1 MSGKFHERKLSE
13 RKLQESISSK
23 NENSQRENS
32 KIKTP
37 RLQTPEGN
45 YKTFA
50 VKPVSITTRFVIKQ
64 QDPTIPKCL
73 NYLVCVCFSK
83 ILLKQSI
90 MLLSPPL
97 KPKEIQ
103 LREKRCYEPGKHP
116 PQRTGRD
123 SNPQIRQLCCFIGN
137 APQPIAPRCQL
148 RSSA

>member
-1 MSGKFHERKLSE
+1 MNGKFHDRK
-13 RKLQESISSK
+13 SSK
-23 NENSQRENS
+23 NENFKRENS

-50 VKPVSITTRFVIKQ
+50 VKPVSITTRFVVKQ
-64 QDPTIPKCL
+64 QDPTIRKCL
-73 NYLVCVCFSK
+73 NYLVCVCVSK

-103 LREKRCYEPGKHP
+103 LCEKRCYEPGKHP
-116 PQRTGRD
+116 PQQTGRG
-123 SNPQIRQLCCFIGN
+123 SNLQIRQLCCYQERALAN
-137 APQPIAPRCQL
+137 CAMLPTVAEC
-148 RSSA
+148 

>member
-1 MSGKFHERKLSE
+1 MKENFRKGKLHEWKISWKKIPWQKIWWMKVSWILFPWLENSMNGKFHDRK
-13 RKLQESISSK
+13 SSK
-23 NENSQRENS
+23 NENFKRENS

-73 NYLVCVCFSK
+73 HYLVCVCVSK
-83 ILLKQSI
+83 ILLKQSV

-103 LREKRCYEPGKHP
+103 LAAWCNSVRRVLNSC
-116 PQRTGRD
+116 
-123 SNPQIRQLCCFIGN
+123 
-137 APQPIAPRCQL
+137 
-148 RSSA
+148 

>member
-1 MSGKFHERKLSE
+1 MENFMKENSMTENLMNESFMNTFSMTRKFHDRK
-13 RKLQESISSK
+13 SSK
-23 NENSQRENS
+23 NENFKRENS

-73 NYLVCVCFSK
+73 NYLVCVCVSK

-97 KPKEIQ
+97 KPK
-103 LREKRCYEPGKHP
+103 L
-116 PQRTGRD
+116 QR
-123 SNPQIRQLCCFIGN
+123 
-137 APQPIAPRCQL
+137 IAPRSQL
-148 RSSA
+148 LEDDDKQRRVPHVCLML